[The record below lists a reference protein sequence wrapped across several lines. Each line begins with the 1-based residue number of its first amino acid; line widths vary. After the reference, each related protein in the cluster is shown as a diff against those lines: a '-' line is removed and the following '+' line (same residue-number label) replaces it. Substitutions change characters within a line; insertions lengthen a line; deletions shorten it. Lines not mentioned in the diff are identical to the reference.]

1 MTSKYYIYSISH
13 STDNSLGR
21 YIGSTANYNQRKAIH
36 RYDCKRGI
44 PSKLYTVI
52 RENGG
57 MCSWVFKILETV
69 YSDNPEDRRKAE
81 QRWIDIQTCL
91 LNTNKAYCPYK
102 QYYEEHQD
110 EIKDY
115 KRVYYVKNREE
126 IKKRKKEQQKEKR
139 LKQLQDIAAQ
149 GLQPKR
155 RSKNDP
161 LENQPPEVQE
171 KITIY
176 NIQND
181 CECSEVQC

>member
-1 MTSKYYIYSISH
+1 
-13 STDNSLGR
+13 
-21 YIGSTANYNQRKAIH
+21 
-36 RYDCKRGI
+36 
-44 PSKLYTVI
+44 
-52 RENGG
+52 
-57 MCSWVFKILETV
+57 V